1 MSTEIVKKF
10 ADFGSAFRFNLSYT
24 GIGVRELSRTLG
36 VDHGLLSKYLNN
48 VYTPKPRTVKKLCA
62 ELYYD
67 IRYIDG
73 SWVLMKK
80 DEDLLS
86 IAEPISDYVTK
97 PKSNAIVSFPEF
109 DDAEDALRFIEKIIQ
124 KYFSEKG

>member
-1 MSTEIVKKF
+1 
-10 ADFGSAFRFNLSYT
+10 
-24 GIGVRELSRTLG
+24 
-36 VDHGLLSKYLNN
+36 
-48 VYTPKPRTVKKLCA
+48 
-62 ELYYD
+62 
-67 IRYIDG
+67 
-73 SWVLMKK
+73 MKK